1 MKNKLIYYILYIKLR
16 LKKFDKKFS
25 RAIANEIIKQKF
37 TK

>member
-1 MKNKLIYYILYIKLR
+1 MKNKLIYYILYLKLR

-25 RAIANEIIKQKF
+25 KVIAHEIIKQKF